1 MAIVPWLLLIHQM
14 PPRPVG
20 LRLRVWR
27 RLQRVGAVAIKNSVW
42 ALPVSEQSQEDF
54 EWIRREI
61 EKGGG
66 DATIV
71 KAELVEGLSDNAVK
85 QLFHAARDAEYSEIV
100 AEARALR
107 RRGTDEAFASA
118 GVTRLRNRFE
128 EVRARDHLGAPGSAA
143 AAR

>member
-1 MAIVPWLLLIHQM
+1 MATAWLLLIRQM
-14 PPRPVG
+14 TPKPIS

-27 RLQRVGAVAIKNSVW
+27 RLQHVGAVAIKNSVW

-66 DATIV
+66 EATIV

-85 QLFHAARDAEYSEIV
+85 QLFQNARDAEYSEI
-100 AEARALR
+100 ATEARALR
-107 RRGTDEAFASA
+107 
-118 GVTRLRNRFE
+118 
-128 EVRARDHLGAPGSAA
+128 
-143 AAR
+143 